1 MFSFNLYR
9 HALRLYPAQHR
20 SEFGEEMLA
29 IFRQLHQETAAQ
41 RLPGRVRFYAREVA
55 GIIAGAAREHWRV
68 MGGDEFSKWFST
80 RRFTMHTE
88 FRFPKATAVLMTL
101 ILGGVILTIQ
111 KGEAIS
117 ASLRGA
123 VEPPIGPIH
132 PVHSV
137 LVGGVLLGVLFF
149 YAAGLIGWTL
159 LFAMRRSGLHR
170 LDETAEK

>member
-1 MFSFNLYR
+1 MFSLNLYR

-29 IFRQLHQETAAQ
+29 IFRKLHDETAAQ
-41 RLPGRVRFYAREVA
+41 RWPRRIRFYVREGT

-68 MGGDEFSKWFST
+68 MGGDEFSRLFST

-101 ILGGVILTIQ
+101 ILGGVILAIQ

-137 LVGGVLLGVLFF
+137 LVGGTLLGFLFF
-149 YAAGLIGWTL
+149 YAAGLIGWTV

-170 LDETAEK
+170 LDKTAQK

>member
-1 MFSFNLYR
+1 MFNLNLYR
-9 HALRLYPAQHR
+9 HALRLYPAPHR
-20 SEFGEEMLA
+20 EQFGEEMLA
-29 IFRQLHQETAAQ
+29 IFRDLHAETAAQ
-41 RLPGRVRFYAREVA
+41 GLAAQIQLYIREVA
-55 GIIAGAAREHWRV
+55 GIIAGAVREHWRI
-68 MGGDEFSKWFST
+68 MGGDEFSRLFSN

-101 ILGGVILTIQ
+101 ILGGIILAIQ

-123 VEPPIGPIH
+123 VDPPIGPIH

-137 LVGGVLLGVLFF
+137 LVGGILLGFLFF